1 MGTSSTKAKAKW
13 LEENYKRIQV
23 RIEKDLVEEFDQAI
37 KKTGDSKANVIREA
51 IKDYIKK
58 NKEC

>member
-23 RIEKDLVEEFDQAI
+23 RIEKDLVEEFDQATAARFICII
-37 KKTGDSKANVIREA
+37 KMCLS
-51 IKDYIKK
+51 
-58 NKEC
+58 